1 MTSAPRA
8 EQAEVEQPARTAAAR
23 AEKVTYLSLLLFYLP
38 LGFSGLMMTLDLP
51 VVNAV
56 LNRFPNPDTSVAA
69 LRVAFSMALV
79 YEASH
84 ISIIDVSTALTAD
97 RRVFRLLGRFYAVMA
112 VVLLIAASL
121 VAFSPAYDAIVR
133 GVMNISPEVAEAA
146 RPAFWAF
153 LLWPIPIGWR
163 RLCQG
168 ALIRHGHPK
177 PVGAGGVVRLIS
189 LVAAL
194 AFFSWLSSSVVPI
207 EPAAIAVLAMLV
219 SVTAEAL
226 AVQGWTLSVLR
237 SMPEVDHDAPPL
249 TTVDIWRFFRPLA
262 LTAIMGTFT
271 QPLLTASIAS
281 ASVAWGSPNA
291 QVVDVAAYAL
301 AWSVAILAFGPTL
314 SMTQASITWHKNP
327 DRVVRERGRR
337 LILGLGVGL
346 AVFIALVAFSPIGP
360 WLFTTVLEGQP
371 ATSEVALQTLR
382 LFVPMPILHSA
393 SFMLRGRMIA
403 MGHPGAV
410 RRSQMIDIGA
420 LFLLVLLA
428 TGPLTPL
435 LRGAPA
441 APFAAIAYNLMLA
454 VDIVVLS
461 FGLRPL
467 RR

>member
-8 EQAEVEQPARTAAAR
+8 EQVEVEAVAR

-69 LRVAFSMALV
+69 LRVAFSLALV

-112 VVLLIAASL
+112 AVLLVVASL

-146 RPAFWAF
+146 RPALWVL

-177 PVGAGGVVRLIS
+177 PVGAGGIVRIIS
-189 LVAAL
+189 LIVAL
-194 AFFSWLSSSVVPI
+194 AFFSWLGTSVVPI
-207 EPAAIAVLAMLV
+207 EPAAIATLAMLV

-226 AVQGWTLSVLR
+226 AVQGWTLSILR
-237 SMPEVDHDAPPL
+237 TMPEVDPGAPPL
-249 TTVDIWRFFRPLA
+249 TTGDIWRFFRPLA
-262 LTAIMGTFT
+262 LTAIMSTLT

-281 ASVAWGSPNA
+281 ASTAWGSPNT

-301 AWSVAILAFGPTL
+301 TWSVASLVFGPTL
-314 SMTQASITWHKNP
+314 SLTQASITWHKNHDP
-327 DRVVRERGRR
+327 VLRARARR
-337 LILGLGVGL
+337 LIAGVGVGL
-346 AVFIALVAFSPIGP
+346 SVILALVAFSPLGA
-360 WLFTTVLEGQP
+360 WLFNTVLQGPP
-371 ATSEVALQTLR
+371 ATSEAALQTLR
-382 LFVPMPILHSA
+382 LFVPMPILHSI
-393 SFMLRGRMIA
+393 SFMLRGRVIA
-403 MGHPGAV
+403 LGHPGVV
-410 RRSQMIDIGA
+410 RRSQMIDIFA

-428 TGPLTPL
+428 TGGAAPL
-435 LRGAPA
+435 LQGMPA
-441 APFAAIAYNLMLA
+441 APFAAVAYNLMIC
-454 VDIVVLS
+454 VDIGVLLFS
-461 FGLRPL
+461 LRSL
-467 RR
+467 TRR